1 MVEAA
6 DATPFS
12 DKPDEPG
19 EAGGP
24 AARRPGGRS
33 ARVRADVLAA
43 VEHELAEHG
52 YDGLTV
58 DGVAARSGVHR
69 TTIYRRWKTVDGLLV
84 DLLEAGQD
92 DTWTPTD
99 TGSLTTDLIALNR
112 ELHTS
117 FASTSPTSAVIAA
130 AFRAPAAAAALTRF
144 WDDRYHRSAAVIT
157 RAITR
162 KEIPKDTDPNRVLMA
177 ATSPLFHQLVLRRQP
192 MTQEDAD
199 RWATDAAAAAKAGI
213 YRT

>member
-1 MVEAA
+1 MSAVP
-6 DATPFS
+6 DASPF
-12 DKPDEPG
+12 PER
-19 EAGGP
+19 
-24 AARRPGGRS
+24 RRPGGRS
-33 ARVRADVLAA
+33 ARVRTEVLAA
-43 VEHELAEHG
+43 VEQELAEHG

-69 TTIYRRWKTVDGLLV
+69 TTIYRRWKTVDALLV

-99 TGSLTTDLIALNR
+99 TGALTTDLIALNR
-112 ELHTS
+112 ELH
-117 FASTSPTSAVIAA
+117 ASMASASPTDAVIAA

-144 WDDRYHRSAAVIT
+144 WDDRYHRSAVVIT

-162 KEIPKDTDPNRVLMA
+162 EEIPKDTDPDRVLMA

-192 MTQEDAD
+192 MTQQEAD

-213 YRT
+213 YRA

>member
-1 MVEAA
+1 MSAVP
-6 DATPFS
+6 DATPF
-12 DKPDEPG
+12 PER
-19 EAGGP
+19 
-24 AARRPGGRS
+24 RRPGGRS
-33 ARVRADVLAA
+33 ARVRTEVLTA
-43 VEHELAEHG
+43 VEQELAEHG

-69 TTIYRRWKTVDGLLV
+69 TTIYRRWKTVDALLV

-99 TGSLTTDLIALNR
+99 TGSLTTDLVALNR

-144 WDDRYHRSAAVIT
+144 WDDRYHRSAVVIS
-157 RAITR
+157 RALAR
-162 KEIPKDTDPNRVLMA
+162 EEIPKDTDPDRVLMA

-192 MTQEDAD
+192 MTQQDSD
-199 RWATDAAAAAKAGI
+199 RWATDAAAAARAGI
-213 YRT
+213 YRA